1 MSSGTVTEMQRVH
14 SVHTLRGGDGVG
26 AGGCVSYIGFSNFP
40 NQVFRRCIKDGFSFT
55 LMVVGQT
62 GLGKSTF
69 LNTLFMAE
77 LHEQQLNDREKQIAS
92 TVHIE
97 QKTMRLVESD
107 VRLELTVVD
116 TPGFGD
122 QVNNANCWDP
132 IIKYID
138 DRFSDYLTEETK
150 IERKPNIP
158 DKRVHLC
165 LYFIPPTGHGL
176 KPLDIAFLRAL
187 QDRANIVPVIAKA
200 DTLTPSEL
208 ERFKQN
214 IMNDIR
220 KHDIQLYEFP
230 GMETVKKPQQQLHHH
245 IQQQQQKFIAENGGG
260 ITKEDK
266 ENVVKQNGGV
276 PSTTTAIVKKSLGQR
291 LPFAVVGST
300 QVKEVSAAMGDRKQQ
315 QLVRVREYPW
325 GTVEVDNLAHN
336 DFMTLRDMIIRK
348 HLIDLIDVTRNVHY
362 ENYRMRNL
370 PKNSF
375 DGDDPFTRLEQ
386 EMRQKENELQ
396 DELQH
401 HEQIF
406 KNKVAQRSQQ
416 QMDRAQAMDAEERE
430 NRKVL
435 EEKRALLD
443 KLKQEVAELKRGNNM
458 SASSLDS
465 GSRSFVS
472 GSSPEKVHP
481 SEQQRIKKL
490 GHRLF
495 GNGGRSG
502 GSGAAV

>member
-14 SVHTLRGGDGVG
+14 SVHTLRGGGDGVS

-55 LMVVGQT
+55 R
-62 GLGKSTF
+62 GKCSD
-69 LNTLFMAE
+69 
-77 LHEQQLNDREKQIAS
+77 QLNW
-92 TVHIE
+92 V
-97 QKTMRLVESD
+97 
-107 VRLELTVVD
+107 
-116 TPGFGD
+116 
-122 QVNNANCWDP
+122 
-132 IIKYID
+132 
-138 DRFSDYLTEETK
+138 
-150 IERKPNIP
+150 
-158 DKRVHLC
+158 
-165 LYFIPPTGHGL
+165 
-176 KPLDIAFLRAL
+176 
-187 QDRANIVPVIAKA
+187 
-200 DTLTPSEL
+200 
-208 ERFKQN
+208 
-214 IMNDIR
+214 
-220 KHDIQLYEFP
+220 QLSKL
-230 GMETVKKPQQQLHHH
+230 G
-245 IQQQQQKFIAENGGG
+245 A
-260 ITKEDK
+260 
-266 ENVVKQNGGV
+266 
-276 PSTTTAIVKKSLGQR
+276 TAIVKKSLGQR